1 MIETIDL
8 TKKYGDFSALE
19 TLELNLEPSEGSRLF
34 HESRLG
40 PASQLVPAWVDE
52 VLGG

>member
-19 TLELNLEPSEGSRLF
+19 SLDLKLEQGVGRME
-34 HESRLG
+34 
-40 PASQLVPAWVDE
+40 Q
-52 VLGG
+52 